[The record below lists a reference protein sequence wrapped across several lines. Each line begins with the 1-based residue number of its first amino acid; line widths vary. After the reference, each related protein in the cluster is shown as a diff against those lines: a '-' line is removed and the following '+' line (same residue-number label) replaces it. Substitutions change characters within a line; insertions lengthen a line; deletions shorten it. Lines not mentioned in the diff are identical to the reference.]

1 MRKASSLTLR
11 LGIFFYDIL
20 RVFFL
25 LALLAGVTGDPSGP
39 GGMFQGA
46 PGGLSFPYMVYAAP
60 NALFPLMSLFLLI
73 RPGESTAF
81 IPLYMTGKVI
91 SVTALAGWA
100 LFAFL
105 KLKSFPPF
113 MLLFFFLGAADL
125 TTVAGMAL
133 LNLALGGRA
142 GSGSAGFCP
151 AGPGSIDIAPEEPVQ
166 TTGGEGEK

>member
-46 PGGLSFPYMVYAAP
+46 PDGLRFPYMVYAAP
-60 NALFPLMSLFLLI
+60 NALFSIMSFFLLI
-73 RPGESTAF
+73 RSGESKAF
-81 IPLYMTGKVI
+81 VPLYITGKVI
-91 SVTALAGWA
+91 SVTALVSWA

-105 KLKSFPPF
+105 KLRGFPPF
-113 MLLFFFLGAADL
+113 MLLLFFLGAADL
-125 TTVAGMAL
+125 TTVAGTAL
-133 LNLALGGRA
+133 LNAASPAA
-142 GSGSAGFCP
+142 GA
-151 AGPGSIDIAPEEPVQ
+151 AEWPVQ
-166 TTGGEGEK
+166 TTDREGEK